1 MKLSKHCGITA
12 FIAFTQ
18 AISMIEAA
26 LAQAAVSFLITKA
39 AGGAAQTLGSEGYK
53 TALEK
58 LKGFLNYKF
67 AGRYAPEEVN
77 TKPEALT
84 SLISQ
89 EASKDEAFRRELE
102 RLVKTLEEIKK
113 AQDGTTS
120 YENVDSV
127 TNVTAD
133 SISDSNVGNRDVV
146 TGNKVGGS
154 RNNVGG
160 DYRGSTFR

>member
-1 MKLSKHCGITA
+1 MKLSKRCGITD
-12 FIAFTQ
+12 FIALTQ

-26 LAQAAVSFLITKA
+26 LAQAAVSFLVTKA

-67 AGRYAPEEVN
+67 AGKYTPEEVN
-77 TKPEALT
+77 ANPEALT
-84 SLISQ
+84 SLVSQ
-89 EASKDEAFRRELE
+89 EASKDEEFRRELE
-102 RLVKTLEEIKK
+102 RLVKTLEENRKT
-113 AQDGTTS
+113 QDEAIF

-127 TNVTAD
+127 TNVGAD

-154 RNNVGG
+154 RNNIGG